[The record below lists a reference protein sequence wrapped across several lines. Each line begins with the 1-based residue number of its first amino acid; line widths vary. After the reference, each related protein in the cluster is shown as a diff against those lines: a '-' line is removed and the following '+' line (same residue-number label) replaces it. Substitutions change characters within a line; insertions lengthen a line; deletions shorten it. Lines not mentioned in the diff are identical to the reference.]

1 MPSQASTKLGNV
13 MIMQNSCAGTH
24 LLHVLKRLSIFLCYL
39 VILSNI
45 QRMKHPTCLSW
56 IFTANIV
63 QQISATFQI
72 YSGIYFQKYSLNQTS
87 HHQHFQHSSIPY
99 TEVIT
104 WLIYGSPLLVQIQF
118 MADKL
123 LLLSRWS
130 NLVCVLARKQT
141 AILCVVICTNVWI
154 VQILNLIS
162 LNSNE
167 KSQVFVLM
175 NSQLLKPY

>member
-1 MPSQASTKLGNV
+1 
-13 MIMQNSCAGTH
+13 MQNSFAGTH

-123 LLLSRWS
+123 SAPQSVIELSMFSCKKTNCDSLCCNMCQCLNCS
-130 NLVCVLARKQT
+130 N
-141 AILCVVICTNVWI
+141 I
-154 VQILNLIS
+154 
-162 LNSNE
+162 E
-167 KSQVFVLM
+167 FDKSEFEWGITI
-175 NSQLLKPY
+175 

>member
-45 QRMKHPTCLSW
+45 QWMKHPTCLSW

-123 LLLSRWS
+123 SAPQSVIELSMCSCKKTNCDSLRCNMCQCLNCS
-130 NLVCVLARKQT
+130 N
-141 AILCVVICTNVWI
+141 I
-154 VQILNLIS
+154 
-162 LNSNE
+162 E
-167 KSQVFVLM
+167 FDKSEFEWGITI
-175 NSQLLKPY
+175 

>member
-13 MIMQNSCAGTH
+13 MIMQNSFAGTH

-123 LLLSRWS
+123 SAPQSVIELSMCSCKKTNCHSLRCNMCQCLNCS
-130 NLVCVLARKQT
+130 N
-141 AILCVVICTNVWI
+141 I
-154 VQILNLIS
+154 
-162 LNSNE
+162 E
-167 KSQVFVLM
+167 FDKSEFEWGITI
-175 NSQLLKPY
+175 